1 MIGQLGLGG
10 TEKQLLLSLKYLV
23 GDKLAFHVISFNESP
38 FGDLKEELI
47 KLNVKLYYIPKDI
60 DTIYKRII
68 FLYKILK
75 KISPEIIH
83 SWTIHDN
90 VYAALIGRILNVK
103 LTMGSIRGSLEG
115 TSFSKLPKIFKWSSL
130 HLVDII
136 TTNTKSLMHE
146 IINNSVPRKRI
157 RLIRNGIEPKKIN
170 QHKIFSTSEPIICTI
185 GNLRINKNHECF
197 IHIIHKIRAKI
208 PNIRGWI
215 IGQPVNDEPF
225 HEHHLKKVIK
235 KLKVEDSIELLG
247 YHPHPQEIL
256 EKASVFILPSIS
268 EGSPNV
274 ILEAMSVGVPV
285 VASNV
290 GGIPEIIN
298 TGKNGYMFNF
308 DDLNGFSDAAVE
320 LIRNDKKRE
329 KIIKNGY
336 LTLKKHNPKYNY
348 TTLKNIYKE
357 C

>member
-1 MIGQLGLGG
+1 MESIKNHFQTLNKHQKKRNIVVLIGQLGLGG
-10 TEKQLLLSLKYLV
+10 TEKQLLLALKYLV

-38 FGDLKEELI
+38 FGDLKEELLN
-47 KLNVKLYYIPKDI
+47 LNVKLYNIPQDI

-83 SWTIHDN
+83 SWTVHDN

-136 TTNTKSLMHE
+136 TTNTKSLRHE
-146 IINNSVPRKRI
+146 IINNCVPRKRI

-170 QHKIFSTSEPIICTI
+170 QHKIFSTFAPIICTI

-197 IHIIHKIRAKI
+197 IHIIHKIRVEI
-208 PNIRGWI
+208 PNVRGWI

-235 KLKVEDSIELLG
+235 KLKIEDSIELLG
-247 YHPHPQEIL
+247 YHPQPQEML
-256 EKASVFILPSIS
+256 EKASVFILPSMS

-298 TGKNGYMFNF
+298 SGKNGYMFDF
-308 DDLNGFSDAAVE
+308 DDFNGFSDAAIE
-320 LIRNDKKRE
+320 LIKNNKKE
-329 KIIKNGY
+329 KK
-336 LTLKKHNPKYNY
+336 
-348 TTLKNIYKE
+348 
-357 C
+357 

>member
-1 MIGQLGLGG
+1 LIGQLGLGG
-10 TEKQLLLSLKYLV
+10 TEKQLLLALKYLV

-38 FGDLKEELI
+38 FGDLKNELI
-47 KLNVKLYYIPKDI
+47 KLNVKLYNIPKDI
-60 DTIYKRII
+60 DTIFKRII

-90 VYAALIGRILNVK
+90 VYAALIGRILNVR

-136 TTNTKSLMHE
+136 TTNTESLRHE

-157 RLIRNGIEPKKIN
+157 RLIRNGIETNKIN
-170 QHKIFSTSEPIICTI
+170 QNKSFSIFEPIICTI

-197 IHIIHKIRAKI
+197 MHIIHKIRSEI
-208 PNIRGWI
+208 PNVRGWI

-225 HEHHLKKVIK
+225 HKHHLKKVIK
-235 KLKVEDSIELLG
+235 KLKIEDSIELLG
-247 YHPHPQEIL
+247 YHPQPQEIL
-256 EKASVFILPSIS
+256 EKASVFILPSMS

-290 GGIPEIIN
+290 GGIPEIIS

-308 DDLNGFSDAAVE
+308 DDIHGFSDAVIE
-320 LIRNDKKRE
+320 LIRNNKKRE

-336 LTLKKHNPKYNY
+336 LTLKKHNPKNNY

>member
-10 TEKQLLLSLKYLV
+10 TEKQLLLALKYLV

-38 FGDLKEELI
+38 FGDLKDDLI
-47 KLNVKLYYIPKDI
+47 KLNVELYNIPQDI

-90 VYAALIGRILNVK
+90 IYAALIGRILNVK

-115 TSFSKLPKIFKWSSL
+115 TGFSKLPKIFKWSSL

-136 TTNTKSLMHE
+136 TTNTKSLRHE

-157 RLIRNGIEPKKIN
+157 RLIRNGIETKKIN
-170 QHKIFSTSEPIICTI
+170 QHKILSTSEPIICTI
-185 GNLRINKNHECF
+185 GNLRMNKNHECF
-197 IHIIHKIRAKI
+197 IHIIHKIRAEI
-208 PNIRGWI
+208 PNVRGWI

-235 KLKVEDSIELLG
+235 KLKIEDSIELLG
-247 YHPHPQEIL
+247 YHPQPQEML
-256 EKASVFILPSIS
+256 EKASVFILPSMS

-298 TGKNGYMFNF
+298 NGKNGYLFNF
-308 DDLNGFSDAAVE
+308 DDFNGFSDAAIE
-320 LIRNDKKRE
+320 LIRNNKKRE
-329 KIIKNGY
+329 IIIKNGY
-336 LTLKKHNPKYNY
+336 LTLKKHNPKSNY